1 VQDGIRT
8 EWVDY
13 KQAQLLTSLG
23 RTTLWRLVS
32 SGEIEAARVG
42 RAVRLSRSSL
52 TAYMMRSAG
61 RVAGDPPRDAEPS
74 GRPSRERP
82 ARDGSSRSKRRR

>member
-1 VQDGIRT
+1 VQDEIRAD
-8 EWVDY
+8 WVDY

-42 RAVRLSRSSL
+42 RAVRINRTSL
-52 TAYMMRSAG
+52 NAYMKRLAQ
-61 RVAGDPPRDAEPS
+61 EPK
-74 GRPSRERP
+74 
-82 ARDGSSRSKRRR
+82 SS

>member
-1 VQDGIRT
+1 MQDETRSD
-8 EWVDY
+8 WVDY
-13 KQAQLLTSLG
+13 KSAQLLTSLG

-42 RAVRLSRSSL
+42 RAIRLSRTSL

-61 RVAGDPPRDAEPS
+61 RFAGDPPRDAQIFAEAVQRAPS
-74 GRPSRERP
+74 Q
-82 ARDGSSRSKRRR
+82 RRQQ

>member
-1 VQDGIRT
+1 VQDEIKT
-8 EWVDY
+8 EWVSY

-42 RAVRLSRSSL
+42 RAVRINRTSL
-52 TAYMMRSAG
+52 TAYMKRLAQ
-61 RVAGDPPRDAEPS
+61 EPKS
-74 GRPSRERP
+74 
-82 ARDGSSRSKRRR
+82 

>member
-1 VQDGIRT
+1 VQDEIRS

-13 KQAQLLTSLG
+13 KSAQLLTSLG

-42 RAVRLSRSSL
+42 RAVRLSRTSL
-52 TAYMMRSAG
+52 TAFMKRSAEK
-61 RVAGDPPRDAEPS
+61 PK
-74 GRPSRERP
+74 
-82 ARDGSSRSKRRR
+82 SS

>member
-1 VQDGIRT
+1 MQDEIRA

-42 RAVRLSRSSL
+42 RAVRINRTSL
-52 TAYMMRSAG
+52 NAYMKRLAQ
-61 RVAGDPPRDAEPS
+61 EPT
-74 GRPSRERP
+74 
-82 ARDGSSRSKRRR
+82 SS